1 MKNSILKENA
11 KTKKRLK
18 EEYRNQVAQMHKA
31 ESDLFIT
38 ILNDLKQ
45 NGEATARAIANKY
58 DISIHEVVGNLL
70 SIKNYQNNLGASPN
84 RMIYEDYQNYIKNNE
99 IETVKGGSGIFVEID
114 EETNEINRH
123 NMFKTVSRRN
133 LYKVTEKQ
141 K

>member
-18 EEYRNQVAQMHKA
+18 EEYNNQVAQMHKA
-31 ESDLFIT
+31 ESDLFIE

-58 DISIHEVVGNLL
+58 DISMHEAVGNLL
-70 SIKNYQNNLGASPN
+70 SIKSYQNNLGASPN
-84 RMIYEDYQNYIKNNE
+84 RMIYEDYQNYVKNNK
-99 IETVKGGSGIFVEID
+99 IETVKAGSRIYVEID
-114 EETNEINRH
+114 EETNEIIWR

-133 LYKVTEKQ
+133 LYRVTEKQ
-141 K
+141 E

>member
-1 MKNSILKENA
+1 MTNSILKENA

-18 EEYRNQVAQMHKA
+18 EEYNNQVAQMHKA
-31 ESDLFIT
+31 ESDLFIE

-58 DISIHEVVGNLL
+58 DISIHEAVGNLL
-70 SIKNYQNNLGASPN
+70 SIKSYQNNLGSSPN
-84 RMIYEDYQNYIKNNE
+84 RMIYEDYQNYIENNK
-99 IETVKGGSGIFVEID
+99 IETVKAGSRIYVEID
-114 EETNEINRH
+114 EETNEIIWR

-141 K
+141 N

>member
-18 EEYRNQVAQMHKA
+18 EEYNNQVAQMHKS
-31 ESDLFIT
+31 ESDLFIA

-58 DISIHEVVGNLL
+58 GISIHEAVGNLL
-70 SIKNYQNNLGASPN
+70 SIKSYQNNLGASPN

-99 IETVKGGSGIFVEID
+99 IETVKPRSQIFVEID
-114 EETNEINRH
+114 EETNEMFELINYIISLSPKRPE
-123 NMFKTVSRRN
+123 
-133 LYKVTEKQ
+133 LYGFS
-141 K
+141 